1 MMLLDKEYA
10 FYLSDAQRYAIRDVV
25 LGISNVYF
33 GADGSVM
40 GMTFDESQIILYT
53 FRKDGTIV
61 RESRGLQG
69 YRWTTHK
76 CDIDGVWDYEE
87 EEVA

>member
-1 MMLLDKEYA
+1 MILPDKEYS

-25 LGISNVYF
+25 LGSANIYF

-40 GMTFDESQIILYT
+40 GMTFDEAQIVLYT
-53 FRKDGTIV
+53 FRKDGSIV

-69 YRWTTHK
+69 YRWDTHR
-76 CDIDGVWDYEE
+76 CGIDGVWDYEE
-87 EEVA
+87 ELV